1 MSNLIPM
8 AIAYDFDGTLSPGNM
23 QEYDFI
29 PRLKVASR
37 DFWAEVDAYA
47 REQDADQI
55 LAYMG
60 LMLKKA
66 RQHEVPVRREDFH
79 AFGAGIE
86 LFDGVEGWF
95 DRINT
100 YGAEKGVKVCH
111 YIVSSGLREM
121 IRGTVIATCFDAIF
135 ASGFMYDHHGI
146 ASWPALAVNYT
157 TKTQYLFRI
166 NKGSLDVYDN
176 SLINKRMPRED
187 RVVPFSNMVFI
198 GDGETDI
205 PCMRV
210 VTSMGGNAIAAYAP
224 GSNGAKSRA
233 AGLVD
238 DGRATLIAPADYTDG
253 SPMDRSV
260 KAMVDKVAENGHVK
274 AVGIK
279 EADE

>member
-1 MSNLIPM
+1 MPKLIPM

-29 PRLKVASR
+29 PRLHVASK
-37 DFWAEVDAYA
+37 DFWAEVDDYA
-47 REQDADQI
+47 REHDADQI

-66 RQHEVPVRREDFH
+66 KQHEVPVTREDFH

-86 LFDGVEGWF
+86 LFAGVEGWF
-95 DRINT
+95 DRINA
-100 YGAEKGVKVCH
+100 YGKEKGVKVSH

-121 IRGTVIATCFDAIF
+121 IRGTVIAGCFDAIF

-166 NKGSLDVYDN
+166 NKGSLVVHDH
-176 SLINKRMPRED
+176 SRINKHVAAED
-187 RVVPFSNMVFI
+187 RAVPFSNMVFI

-210 VTSMGGNAIAAYAP
+210 VTSLGGHAIAVYAP
-224 GSNGAKSRA
+224 GKRGAKGKA
-233 AGLVD
+233 NALLA
-238 DGRATLIAPADYTDG
+238 DGRATLIAPADYTAG
-253 SPMDRSV
+253 SRMDRSV
-260 KAMVDKVAENGHVK
+260 KAMIDKV
-274 AVGIK
+274 VGQVALEELAK
-279 EADE
+279 KRC

>member
-1 MSNLIPM
+1 MPKLIPM

-29 PRLKVASR
+29 PRLNVASR

-47 REQDADQI
+47 RENDADQI

-66 RQHEVPVRREDFH
+66 KQHEVPVRREDFH
-79 AFGAGIE
+79 AFGAEIA
-86 LFDGVEGWF
+86 LFEGVEGWF
-95 DRINT
+95 DRINA
-100 YGAEKGVKVCH
+100 YGKEKGVKISH

-121 IRGTVIATCFDAIF
+121 IRGTVIAGCFDAIF

-166 NKGSLDVYDN
+166 NKGSLDVHDH
-176 SLINKRMPRED
+176 SRINKHLPQEE

-198 GDGETDI
+198 GDGETDV
-205 PCMRV
+205 PSMRV
-210 VTSMGGNAIAAYAP
+210 VKNMGGHAIAVYVP
-224 GSNGAKSRA
+224 GKRGAKSMA
-233 AGLVD
+233 STFLT
-238 DGRATLIAPADYTDG
+238 DGRATLIAPANYTAE
-253 SPMDRSV
+253 SRMDQSV
-260 KAMVDKVAENGHVK
+260 KAIIDKVAGNAKLSELAK
-274 AVGIK
+274 K
-279 EADE
+279 RF

>member
-1 MSNLIPM
+1 MSKSIPM

-47 REQDADQI
+47 REHDADQI

-66 RQHEVPVRREDFH
+66 KQNEVPVRREDFH

-86 LFDGVEGWF
+86 LFEGVEGWF
-95 DRINT
+95 DRINA
-100 YGAEKGVKVCH
+100 YGREKGVKVSH

-121 IRGTVIATCFDAIF
+121 IRGTVIAECFDAIF

-157 TKTQYLFRI
+157 TKTQYLYRI
-166 NKGSLDVYDN
+166 NKGSLEVYDH
-176 SLINKRMPRED
+176 SLINKRVSPED
-187 RVVPFSNMVFI
+187 RDVPFSNMVFI

-210 VTSMGGNAIAAYAP
+210 VTSMGGHAIAAYAP
-224 GSNGAKSRA
+224 GKRGARSRA
-233 AGLVD
+233 ASLLA
-238 DGRATLIAPADYTDG
+238 DGRATLIAPADYTEGSRMDG
-253 SPMDRSV
+253 SV
-260 KAMVDKVAENGHVK
+260 KAMIDKV
-274 AVGIK
+274 VGNASLK
-279 EADE
+279 ELAQKQV